1 MIKAT
6 GISHAFEKPL
16 YNGVNLHIKPKES
29 LAILGV
35 SGSGKSTLL
44 SHLATMLKPDSGTI
58 SLLEHQDIYALNSK
72 KLLELRRLKVGIV
85 FQSHYLFKGFS
96 ALENLQVASILAK
109 QEIDHSLLEQL
120 GIAHTLKQGVGELS
134 GGQQQRLSIA
144 RVLSKKPKIIIAD
157 EPTGNLDTT
166 SANQVIS
173 MLQNYITEKE
183 GALVLATHDENLAF
197 TCSQVYRLEKEVL
210 IKEK

>member
-1 MIKAT
+1 MIEAIN
-6 GISHAFEKPL
+6 ISHAFEKPL
-16 YNGVNLHIKPKES
+16 YKGVDLHIKPKES

-44 SHLATMLKPDSGTI
+44 SHLATMLKPNSGTI

-72 KLLELRRLKVGIV
+72 KLLELRRLKVGII

-109 QEIDHSLLEQL
+109 QEINHSLLEQL

-197 TCSQVYRLEKEVL
+197 TCSQVYRLEKEIL

>member
-1 MIKAT
+1 MIKAIN
-6 GISHAFEKPL
+6 ISHAFEKPL

-44 SHLATMLKPDSGTI
+44 SHLATMLKPNSGTI

-72 KLLELRRLKVGIV
+72 KLLELRRLKVGII

-109 QEIDHSLLEQL
+109 QEINHSLLEQL

-157 EPTGNLDTT
+157 EPTGNLDTI

-173 MLQNYITEKE
+173 MLQNYITENE

>member
-1 MIKAT
+1 MIKAIN
-6 GISHAFEKPL
+6 ISHAFEKPL

-72 KLLELRRLKVGIV
+72 KLLELRRLKVGII

-109 QEIDHSLLEQL
+109 QEINHSLLEQL

-144 RVLSKKPKIIIAD
+144 RVLSKKPQIIIAD

-173 MLQNYITEKE
+173 MLQNYITEKK
-183 GALVLATHDENLAF
+183 GALVLATHDEHLAF

>member
-1 MIKAT
+1 MIKAIN
-6 GISHAFEKPL
+6 ISHAFEKPL
-16 YNGVNLHIKPKES
+16 YSGVDLHIKPKES

-44 SHLATMLKPDSGTI
+44 SHLATMLKPDSGTV

-72 KLLELRRLKVGIV
+72 KLLELRRLKVGII

-109 QEIDHSLLEQL
+109 QEINHSLLEQL

-144 RVLSKKPKIIIAD
+144 RVLSKKPQIIIAD

-173 MLQNYITEKE
+173 MLQNYITENE
-183 GALVLATHDENLAF
+183 GALVLSTHDEHLAF
-197 TCSQVYRLEKEVL
+197 TCSQVYRLEKESL

>member
-1 MIKAT
+1 MIEAIN
-6 GISHAFEKPL
+6 ISHAFEKPL
-16 YNGVNLHIKPKES
+16 YKGVSLRIKPKES

-44 SHLATMLKPDSGTI
+44 SHLATMLKPDSGI
-58 SLLEHQDIYALNSK
+58 VSLLEHQDIYALNSK

-109 QEIDHSLLEQL
+109 QEINHSLLEQL

>member
-1 MIKAT
+1 MIKAIN
-6 GISHAFEKPL
+6 ISHAFEKPL

-72 KLLELRRLKVGIV
+72 KLLELRCLKVGIV

-173 MLQNYITEKE
+173 MLQNYIIEKE
-183 GALVLATHDENLAF
+183 GALVLATHDEHLAF

>member
-1 MIKAT
+1 MIKAIN
-6 GISHAFEKPL
+6 ISHAFEKPL

-44 SHLATMLKPDSGTI
+44 SHLATMLKPNSGTI

-109 QEIDHSLLEQL
+109 QEINHSLLEQL

-144 RVLSKKPKIIIAD
+144 RVLSKKPQIIIAD

-173 MLQNYITEKE
+173 MLQNYITENE
-183 GALVLATHDENLAF
+183 GALVLVTHDEHLAF

>member
-109 QEIDHSLLEQL
+109 QEINHSLLEQL

-173 MLQNYITEKE
+173 MLQNYIIEE
-183 GALVLATHDENLAF
+183 GGALVLATHDEHLAF

>member
-1 MIKAT
+1 MIKAI

-16 YNGVNLHIKPKES
+16 YSGVDLCIKPKES

-44 SHLATMLKPDSGTI
+44 SHLATMLKPNSGTI

-109 QEIDHSLLEQL
+109 QEINHSLLEQL

-144 RVLSKKPKIIIAD
+144 RVLSKKPQIIIAD

-173 MLQNYITEKE
+173 MLQNYITEKK
-183 GALVLATHDENLAF
+183 GALVLATHDEHLAF

>member
-1 MIKAT
+1 MIKAIN
-6 GISHAFEKPL
+6 ISHAFEKPL
-16 YNGVNLHIKPKES
+16 YNGVNLRIKPQES

-173 MLQNYITEKE
+173 MLQNYITEKK
-183 GALVLATHDENLAF
+183 GALVLATHDEHLAF

>member
-1 MIKAT
+1 MIEAIN
-6 GISHAFEKPL
+6 ISHAFEKPL
-16 YNGVNLHIKPKES
+16 YKGVNLRIKPKES

-44 SHLATMLKPDSGTI
+44 SHLATMLKPDSGI
-58 SLLEHQDIYALNSK
+58 VSLLEHQDIYALNSK

-109 QEIDHSLLEQL
+109 QEINHSLLEQL
-120 GIAHTLKQGVGELS
+120 GIAHTLKQGMGELS

>member
-1 MIKAT
+1 MIEAIN
-6 GISHAFEKPL
+6 ISHAFEKPL
-16 YNGVNLHIKPKES
+16 YKGVSLRIKPKES

-44 SHLATMLKPDSGTI
+44 SHLATMLKPDSGI
-58 SLLEHQDIYALNSK
+58 VSLLEHQDIYTLNSK

-109 QEIDHSLLEQL
+109 QEINHSLLEQL

-197 TCSQVYRLEKEVL
+197 TCSQVYRLEKEIL

>member
-1 MIKAT
+1 MIEAIN
-6 GISHAFEKPL
+6 ISHAFEKPL

-44 SHLATMLKPDSGTI
+44 SHLATMLKPDSGI
-58 SLLEHQDIYALNSK
+58 VSLLEHQDIYALNSK

-109 QEIDHSLLEQL
+109 QEINHSLLEQL

>member
-1 MIKAT
+1 MIEAIN
-6 GISHAFEKPL
+6 ISHAFEKPL
-16 YNGVNLHIKPKES
+16 YKGVDLHIKPKES

-44 SHLATMLKPDSGTI
+44 SHLATMLKPDSGI
-58 SLLEHQDIYALNSK
+58 VSLLEHQDIYALNSK
-72 KLLELRRLKVGIV
+72 KLLELRCLKVGII

-109 QEIDHSLLEQL
+109 QEINHSLLEQL

-197 TCSQVYRLEKEVL
+197 TCSQVYRLEKEIL

>member
-1 MIKAT
+1 MIKAIN
-6 GISHAFEKPL
+6 ISHAFEKPL
-16 YNGVNLHIKPKES
+16 YNGVDLHIKPKES

-72 KLLELRRLKVGIV
+72 KLLELRRLKVGII

-109 QEIDHSLLEQL
+109 QEINHSLLEQL

-173 MLQNYITEKE
+173 MLQNYITENK
-183 GALVLATHDENLAF
+183 GALVLATHDEHLAF

>member
-1 MIKAT
+1 MIKAVN
-6 GISHAFEKPL
+6 ISHAFEKPL

-58 SLLEHQDIYALNSK
+58 SLLEHQDIYALNPK
-72 KLLELRRLKVGIV
+72 NLLELRRLKVGIV

-109 QEIDHSLLEQL
+109 QEINHSLLEQL

-173 MLQNYITEKE
+173 MLQNYITENE
-183 GALVLATHDENLAF
+183 GTLVLATHDEHLAF

>member
-1 MIKAT
+1 MIKAIN
-6 GISHAFEKPL
+6 ISHAFEKPL
-16 YNGVNLHIKPKES
+16 YKGVNLCIKPKES

-44 SHLATMLKPDSGTI
+44 SHLATMLKPDSGI
-58 SLLEHQDIYALNSK
+58 VSLLEHQDIYALNSK
-72 KLLELRRLKVGIV
+72 KLLELRRLKVGII

-109 QEIDHSLLEQL
+109 QEINHSLLEQL

-144 RVLSKKPKIIIAD
+144 RVLSKQPKIIIAD

>member
-1 MIKAT
+1 MIEAIN
-6 GISHAFEKPL
+6 ISHAFEKPL
-16 YNGVNLHIKPKES
+16 YSGVNLRIKPKES

-44 SHLATMLKPDSGTI
+44 SHLATMLKPDSGI
-58 SLLEHQDIYALNSK
+58 VSLLEHQDIYALNSK

-109 QEIDHSLLEQL
+109 QEINHSLLEQL

-144 RVLSKKPKIIIAD
+144 RVLSKQPKIIIAD

-166 SANQVIS
+166 SANQVIR

>member
-1 MIKAT
+1 MIKAIN
-6 GISHAFEKPL
+6 ISHAFEKPL
-16 YNGVNLHIKPKES
+16 YNGVNLRIKPKES

-44 SHLATMLKPDSGTI
+44 SHLATMLKPNSGTI

-72 KLLELRRLKVGIV
+72 KLLELRRLKVGII

-109 QEIDHSLLEQL
+109 QEINHSLLEQL

-157 EPTGNLDTT
+157 EPTGNLDTI

-173 MLQNYITEKE
+173 MLQNYIIEEK
-183 GALVLATHDENLAF
+183 GALVLATHDEHLAF
-197 TCSQVYRLEKEVL
+197 TCSQVYRLEKESL

>member
-1 MIKAT
+1 MIKAVN
-6 GISHAFEKPL
+6 ISHAFEKPL

-44 SHLATMLKPDSGTI
+44 SHLATMLKPDSGTV

-72 KLLELRRLKVGIV
+72 KLLELRRLKVGII

-109 QEIDHSLLEQL
+109 QEINHSLLEQL

>member
-1 MIKAT
+1 MIKAIN
-6 GISHAFEKPL
+6 ISHAFEKPL
-16 YNGVNLHIKPKES
+16 YNGVNLRIKPKES

-44 SHLATMLKPDSGTI
+44 SHFTTMLKPDSGTV

-109 QEIDHSLLEQL
+109 QEINHSLLEQL

-134 GGQQQRLSIA
+134 GLPA
-144 RVLSKKPKIIIAD
+144 
-157 EPTGNLDTT
+157 TT
-166 SANQVIS
+166 LKHRQSA
-173 MLQNYITEKE
+173 
-183 GALVLATHDENLAF
+183 F
-197 TCSQVYRLEKEVL
+197 
-210 IKEK
+210 

>member
-1 MIKAT
+1 MIKAIN
-6 GISHAFEKPL
+6 ISHAFEKSL

-44 SHLATMLKPDSGTI
+44 SHLATMLKPNSGTI

-109 QEIDHSLLEQL
+109 QEINHSLLEQL

-144 RVLSKKPKIIIAD
+144 RVLSKKPQIIIAD

-173 MLQNYITEKE
+173 MLQNYITENE
-183 GALVLATHDENLAF
+183 GALVLATHDEHLAL
-197 TCSQVYRLEKEVL
+197 TCSQVYRLEKEIL

>member
-1 MIKAT
+1 MIKAIN
-6 GISHAFEKPL
+6 ISHAFEKPL
-16 YNGVNLHIKPKES
+16 YSGVDLHIKPKES

-44 SHLATMLKPDSGTI
+44 SHLATMLKPNSGTI
-58 SLLEHQDIYALNSK
+58 SLLEHQDIYALNPK

-109 QEIDHSLLEQL
+109 QEINHSLLEQL

-157 EPTGNLDTT
+157 EPTGNLDTI

-173 MLQNYITEKE
+173 MLQNYITENK
-183 GALVLATHDENLAF
+183 GALVLATHDEHLAF

>member
-1 MIKAT
+1 MIEAIN
-6 GISHAFEKPL
+6 ISHAFEKPL
-16 YNGVNLHIKPKES
+16 YKGVNLRIKPKES

-44 SHLATMLKPDSGTI
+44 SHLATMLKPDSGI
-58 SLLEHQDIYALNSK
+58 VSLLEHQDIYALNSK
-72 KLLELRRLKVGIV
+72 KLLELRRLKVGII

-109 QEIDHSLLEQL
+109 QEINHSLLEQL